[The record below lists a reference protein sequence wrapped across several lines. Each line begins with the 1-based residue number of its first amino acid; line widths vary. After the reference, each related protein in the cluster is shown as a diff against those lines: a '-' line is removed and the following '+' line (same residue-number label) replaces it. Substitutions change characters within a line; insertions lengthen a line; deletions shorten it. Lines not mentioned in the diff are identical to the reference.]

1 MTAAKECFVISPI
14 GEDGSD
20 IRRRADQIL
29 KHVIRP
35 AVEQKGYRA
44 IRADE
49 IDKPGIITSQVIQRV
64 VDDPLVIADL
74 TGRNP
79 NVFYELAIRHA
90 IRKPLVQII
99 QKGEAIPFD
108 VASTRTISVNHKDLD
123 SVDEA
128 KRKIMDQI
136 TVLEDGKDEIE
147 TPISV
152 SLDLQLLRQS
162 DDPEDRSLADL
173 VDAVAEIRTGL
184 TRVESKI
191 GSGDGEG
198 SLDEIQSLIKALPRR
213 IEDYVEFEASP
224 MLGNGRRFRPE
235 ILLRV
240 PRIAQDIGE
249 PTLGVLIAASFFRT
263 SIPWLYEVG
272 VEAYRT
278 ARSNPRRAKQAITHF
293 AQVLESTAHGPL
305 GRELIGRS
313 KRNYRFLEA
322 AEFLSHELMMSAD
335 VTQNPLFPPDDED
348 NE

>member
-1 MTAAKECFVISPI
+1 MISPI

-20 IRRRADQIL
+20 IRHRADQIL
-29 KHVIRP
+29 KHLIRP
-35 AVEQKGYRA
+35 AVETKGYKA
-44 IRADE
+44 VRADE
-49 IDKPGIITSQVIQRV
+49 IDKPGMITSQVIQRV
-64 VDDPLVIADL
+64 VNDPLVIADL

-99 QKGEAIPFD
+99 QKGEPIPFD

-123 SVDEA
+123 SVDAA
-128 KRKIMDQI
+128 KRKIVDQI
-136 TVLEDGKDEIE
+136 TALEQGGDEIE

-198 SLDEIQSLIKALPRR
+198 SLDEIQALIKTLPRR
-213 IEDYVEFEASP
+213 IEDYVEFEGSP
-224 MLGNGRRFRPE
+224 MMGRGRQFHPE
-235 ILLRV
+235 VLLRAT
-240 PRIAQDIGE
+240 RMAQETGE
-249 PTLGVLIAASFFRT
+249 PALGVLIAASFFRT
-263 SIPWLYEVG
+263 AIPWLYEVG

-278 ARSNPRRAKQAITHF
+278 ARANPRRAKQAISHF

-313 KRNYRFLEA
+313 KRNYRLLEA

-335 VTQNPLFPPDDED
+335 VAQSPLFPPEGNDERD
-348 NE
+348 A